1 MCESRGLAF
10 THSSFRAGDPLSPFL
25 LLHLPLSCKE
35 IGAGRCFLGAVEL
48 FLLALWGDLSFN
60 IWGFPTQSS
69 PSSMVKGVQGWDPDL
84 GLKGPPGSTGSGS
97 LGSVYRGR
105 MRCPGRVVVCALKQG
120 V

>member
-1 MCESRGLAF
+1 MCESRGLTL
-10 THSSFRAGDPLSPFL
+10 THSFRAEDPLSPF

-35 IGAGRCFLGAVEL
+35 IGAGCCFLGAVEL

-69 PSSMVKGVQGWDPDL
+69 PSSRLANGGVQDWDPDL
-84 GLKGPPGSTGSGS
+84 GLNGPPGSTGSGS

-105 MRCPGRVVVCALKQG
+105 MRCPRLGGGAHSQTV
-120 V
+120 